1 MVRHWTCITQGM
13 TDMESTSRRLKFVR
27 PKSHALSFELSVIE
41 GPDAGKT
48 FMIES
53 STVILVGTSKLCAL
67 LLSDDTVAARQCSIE
82 MNGDKLRIVDMGV
95 HNGTRVNGV
104 LAREAYLVG
113 GELVR
118 IGSTA
123 IAIRRAEK
131 SESKALPTSFGR
143 LYGESAEMRV
153 LYRRFAE
160 AALRRSPLVIEGER
174 GTGKRLLAEE
184 IHAHGPWK
192 DGPFVVVPRGD
203 EIAPHVNSARGGT
216 LYVEQASARCEIEL
230 PADVRIIFG
239 TRVTHTNAF
248 GGSIERITLPSLKN
262 REGDVAVLARRFW
275 TDLGG
280 EGFLPDDFSARFGGH
295 AWPGNVREL
304 KIAVRDRLLH
314 GADEVI
320 SDVYDIVPQA
330 APRADNRDA
339 MESVI
344 EADLTFVDARTEI
357 LAEFERRYVDRA
369 LERAG
374 QNVARAAANSGIAHR
389 YFQVLKSRRKPA

>member
-1 MVRHWTCITQGM
+1 MQ
-13 TDMESTSRRLKFVR
+13 
-27 PKSHALSFELSVIE
+27 
-41 GPDAGKT
+41 
-48 FMIES
+48 
-53 STVILVGTSKLCAL
+53 
-67 LLSDDTVAARQCSIE
+67 Q
-82 MNGDKLRIVDMGV
+82 
-95 HNGTRVNGV
+95 
-104 LAREAYLVG
+104 
-113 GELVR
+113 
-118 IGSTA
+118 
-123 IAIRRAEK
+123 
-131 SESKALPTSFGR
+131 LPASFGR

-160 AALRRSPLVIEGER
+160 AALKRAPLVIEGER

-184 IHAHGPWK
+184 IHAQGPWK
-192 DGPFVVVPRGD
+192 NGPFVVVPRGD
-203 EIAPHVNSARGGT
+203 EIAPFVNSARGGT
-216 LYVEQASARCEIEL
+216 LYVEQATARCEIEL

-248 GGSIERITLPSLKN
+248 GASIDRITLPSLKH

-275 TDLGG
+275 ADLGG
-280 EGFLPDDFSARFGGH
+280 EGSLPDDFSARFAGH

-314 GADEVI
+314 GADELI
-320 SDVYDIVPQA
+320 SDVYDIVP
-330 APRADNRDA
+330 PRPANQDA

-389 YFQVLKSRRKPA
+389 YFQVLKSRRKQA